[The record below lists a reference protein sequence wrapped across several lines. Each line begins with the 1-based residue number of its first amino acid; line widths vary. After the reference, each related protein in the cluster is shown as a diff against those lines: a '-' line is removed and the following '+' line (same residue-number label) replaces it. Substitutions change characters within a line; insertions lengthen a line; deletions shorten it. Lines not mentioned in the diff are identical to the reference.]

1 MPSKYR
7 ETVIDG
13 YNLIHKLR
21 NIAPGE
27 PMAAMRERLEVML
40 SRYRQKSRRHVTVV
54 YDGGGGPRPHSLRSS
69 VEVVYSGSLKSADR
83 WIIDHARSL
92 EPRPGMML
100 VISSDRE
107 IQRHATAWGARCID
121 SETFIEELAAMGI
134 TANGGGGKSS
144 KAAEKGADSNPLS
157 DKEVDYWLRMFDR
170 KK

>member
-21 NIAPGE
+21 NIPPGE
-27 PMAAMRERLEVML
+27 PMATMRERLEVML

-92 EPRPGMML
+92 EPHPADNFTHPLNRRPNH
-100 VISSDRE
+100 VRQQCNE
-107 IQRHATAWGARCID
+107 QR
-121 SETFIEELAAMGI
+121 SLA
-134 TANGGGGKSS
+134 
-144 KAAEKGADSNPLS
+144 
-157 DKEVDYWLRMFDR
+157 
-170 KK
+170 